1 MLRALLLRERAQDH
15 EGRGGRL
22 LAQVRVR
29 VRDRVRDRDRVRVRD
44 RDRDRVRVRVR
55 VRDRVRVRVRVAP
68 DERASHIASG
78 DPRRSSVLDTHVLD
92 DVRGRRRGR
101 GRRRARR

>member
-1 MLRALLLRERAQDH
+1 MRA
-15 EGRGGRL
+15 
-22 LAQVRVR
+22 RVR
-29 VRDRVRDRDRVRVRD
+29 VRIGVRD
-44 RDRDRVRVRVR
+44 RVRVR

-92 DVRGRRRGR
+92 DVRGRGR
-101 GRRRARR
+101 GRVRRRG